1 MQELAEP
8 PPKTLEIAYKE
19 TSYSQRHAT
28 TLLGFR
34 AAGTRCRQ
42 KSYLRGDFVMTL
54 QELKKRY
61 YQTESEALAKSLY
74 EKGPGSVVAI
84 NGVKG
89 SALAFVAAQT
99 AEKIQHTQLFVFR
112 DSEEAAFFYN
122 DMEVLLDDRSNTL
135 QDKRVLY
142 LPSSFKRNSHY
153 SETDSSNVKLRAE
166 ILHKLSM
173 PDAQPLLLVTYPEG
187 VAETVVTQDYIDRK
201 SFSVKRG
208 EEMLTD
214 DFLNKLYE
222 LEYLP
227 EDFVYEPGQFAWRGN
242 IFDIFSYSEEYPI
255 RIEFEGDRI
264 DSIRFFNPETQLSVR
279 EVDHV
284 YIMTPIEQKE
294 SDNGDRVPLFSVL
307 PENSVIWQM
316 HAANIASTIHT
327 IYQEVA
333 ENEGTAPLISKK
345 TFLKETER
353 FARVYVNTSEVTETT
368 FHLAFDMRPQND
380 FDKSFDYLLLE
391 WIDNLEHGIENFFLS
406 ETQSQLDRLYKVM
419 LDILDKYNRQNETNF
434 KIEQLYT
441 PLRQVLHEGFTDKS
455 HNIALYTDHQFWNKF
470 QRMVLRDRYKKS
482 EALTLRE
489 IYDLQPGDYVTH
501 IDHGIG
507 VYEGLQKMQM
517 GDSTQE
523 VIKIS
528 YKDGDTLYLS
538 IHALHKISK
547 YVGKEGTPPTIHRL
561 SSGSWEKLKERTK
574 KRVKELAIDLIKLY
588 SERKSKKGFAYSPD
602 NYLQSTLESSFIYED
617 TPDQIKTLAE
627 VKADME
633 SDHPMDRLI
642 CGDVGFG
649 KTEIAIRAAFKAVCD
664 SKQVAVLVPTTVL
677 SMQHY
682 YTFSE
687 RLAKMPCNIAYINR
701 FKSTKEIKDTLKR
714 VKEGKVDI
722 LIGTHRILSK
732 DVVFKDLGLLIID
745 EEQKFGVAAKE
756 KIREMRT
763 TIDTLTMSATPIP
776 RTLQFSLIGARDI
789 SVITTPPP
797 NRQPIDTQVH
807 VFDEDILRDAI
818 QFELNRGGQVFVIH
832 NKIQNIKE
840 LSGLIQRLVPKARVA
855 VGHGQMEGDQLE
867 KIMTQFINGEYDVLV
882 STTIVESGLDIVNAN
897 TMIINDA
904 QNFALNVLHQL
915 RGRVGRNNQKAY
927 CYLFIKP
934 WDMLNDQARKRLQAI
949 EQFSD
954 IGSGIHIAL
963 RDLDIRGAGDILG
976 ADQSGFIN
984 EMGYDMY
991 QKILNEAIQEMKD
1004 SGDQEL
1010 GNLQMADNSA
1020 LIRRECSLETDIE
1033 ALFPSTYI
1041 SNVTERMNLYK
1052 ELESIKEDQK
1062 LEEFRKKITDI
1073 FGPMPR
1079 ETEELMQTIPLRM
1092 LAADLHFEKIVLKKK
1107 VFHGYF
1113 TGNSHSPYFQS
1124 DEFGK
1129 FLLFMQMNHPV
1140 VQLKEA
1146 NHKLVC
1152 SIHNIPTFKAAYHWL
1167 TKIQQAV
1174 SS

>member
-1 MQELAEP
+1 M
-8 PPKTLEIAYKE
+8 TLE
-19 TSYSQRHAT
+19 
-28 TLLGFR
+28 
-34 AAGTRCRQ
+34 
-42 KSYLRGDFVMTL
+42 
-54 QELKKRY
+54 ELKKRY
-61 YQTESEALAKSLY
+61 YITDVEQLTKLLGLRQKDT
-74 EKGPGSVVAI
+74 VVAV
-84 NGVKG
+84 NGIKG
-89 SALAFVAAQT
+89 SALAFIAALA
-99 AEKIQHTQLFVFR
+99 AEKSPDTQLLLFR

-122 DMEVLLDDRSNTL
+122 DMEILLNDRSKSL
-135 QDKRVLY
+135 QEKRVLY
-142 LPSSFKRNSHY
+142 LPSSYKRNSRWG
-153 SETDSSNVKLRAE
+153 ETDLSNVKLRAE
-166 ILHKLSM
+166 ILHKLSI
-173 PDAQPLLLVTYPEG
+173 PDAQPLILVSYPEG

-208 EEMLTD
+208 EEILSD

-264 DSIRFFNPETQLSVR
+264 ESIRFFNPETQLSIR
-279 EVDHV
+279 EVDHI
-284 YIMTPIEQKE
+284 YIMTPISQKE
-294 SDNGDRVPLFSVL
+294 SESGERVPFFAVL
-307 PENSVIWQM
+307 PENCVIWQM

-327 IYQEVA
+327 AYQDIVDNA
-333 ENEGTAPLISKK
+333 YFTADEIPIINKK
-345 TFLKETER
+345 TFLKEVAN
-353 FARVYVNTSEVTETT
+353 FQRVYVNTAEIDSPA
-368 FHLAFDMRPQND
+368 LALEFNMQPQHD

-391 WIDNLEHGIENFFLS
+391 WIDNLEHGIQNYFLS

-419 LDILDKYNRQNETNF
+419 LDILEKYNRQNDAAF

-441 PLRQVLHEGFTDKS
+441 PIRQVVHEGFTDADHK
-455 HNIALYTDHQFWNKF
+455 IALYTDHQFWNKF
-470 QRMVLRDRYKKS
+470 QRMVLNDRYKKS

-501 IDHGIG
+501 IDHGVG
-507 VYEGLQKMQM
+507 VYQGLEKKQM

-528 YKDGDTLYLS
+528 YKDGDTIYLS

-547 YVGKEGTPPTIHRL
+547 YVGKDGTPPTIHRL
-561 SSGSWEKLKERTK
+561 SSGTWEKLKERTK

-588 SERKSKKGFAYSPD
+588 SERKAKKGFAYSPD
-602 NYLQSTLESSFIYED
+602 SYLQSTLESSFIYED

-687 RLAKMPCNIAYINR
+687 RLANMPCNIAYINR
-701 FKSTKEIKDTLKR
+701 FRTTKEIKETLKR

-722 LIGTHRILSK
+722 LIGTHRLLSK

-818 QFELNRGGQVFVIH
+818 QYELDRGGQVFVVH
-832 NKIQNIKE
+832 NKIQTIKE
-840 LSGLIQRLVPKARVA
+840 LSGLIQRLVPKARIA
-855 VGHGQMEGDQLE
+855 IGHGQMEGDQLE
-867 KIMTQFINGEYDVLV
+867 KIMTQFINGDYDVLV

-934 WDMLNDQARKRLQAI
+934 WDTLNDQARKRLQAI

-1004 SGDQEL
+1004 AGDEGL
-1010 GNLQMADNSA
+1010 GDLQMADNSA
-1020 LIRRECSLETDIE
+1020 LLRRECSLETDIE

-1052 ELESIKEDQK
+1052 ELESIRDPQK
-1062 LEEFRKKITDI
+1062 LEEFRKKVTDI

-1092 LAADLHFEKIVLKKK
+1092 LAADLHFEKIILKKRT
-1107 VFHGYF
+1107 FHGYF
-1113 TGNSHSPYFQS
+1113 TGNSQSRYFQS

-1129 FLLFMQMNHPV
+1129 FLLFMQANHPV

-1152 SIHNIPTFKAAYHWL
+1152 IIHNIPTFKAAYHWL
-1167 TKIQQAV
+1167 GKMEQAV
-1174 SS
+1174 RS

>member
-1 MQELAEP
+1 M
-8 PPKTLEIAYKE
+8 TLE
-19 TSYSQRHAT
+19 
-28 TLLGFR
+28 
-34 AAGTRCRQ
+34 
-42 KSYLRGDFVMTL
+42 
-54 QELKKRY
+54 ELKKRY
-61 YQTESEALAKSLY
+61 YITDVEQLTKLLGLRQKDT
-74 EKGPGSVVAI
+74 VVAV
-84 NGVKG
+84 NGIKG
-89 SALAFVAAQT
+89 SALAFIAALA
-99 AEKIQHTQLFVFR
+99 AEKSPDTQLLLFR

-122 DMEVLLDDRSNTL
+122 DMEILLNDRSKSL
-135 QDKRVLY
+135 QEKRVLY
-142 LPSSFKRNSHY
+142 LPSSYKRNSRWG
-153 SETDSSNVKLRAE
+153 ETDLSNVKLRAE
-166 ILHKLSM
+166 ILHKLSI
-173 PDAQPLLLVTYPEG
+173 PDAQPLILVSYPEG

-208 EEMLTD
+208 EEILTD

-264 DSIRFFNPETQLSVR
+264 ESIRFFNPETQLSIR
-279 EVDHV
+279 EVDHI
-284 YIMTPIEQKE
+284 YIMTPISQKE
-294 SDNGDRVPLFSVL
+294 SESGERVPFFAVL

-316 HAANIASTIHT
+316 HAANITSTIHT
-327 IYQEVA
+327 AYQDIVDNA
-333 ENEGTAPLISKK
+333 YFTADEIPIINRK
-345 TFLKETER
+345 TFLKEVAN
-353 FARVYVNTSEVTETT
+353 FQRVYVNTAEIDSPA
-368 FHLAFDMRPQND
+368 LALEFNMQPQHD

-391 WIDNLEHGIENFFLS
+391 WIDNLEHGIQNYFLS

-419 LDILDKYNRQNETNF
+419 LDILEKYNRQNDAAF

-441 PLRQVLHEGFTDKS
+441 PIRQVVHEGFTDADHK
-455 HNIALYTDHQFWNKF
+455 IALYTDHQFWNKF
-470 QRMVLRDRYKKS
+470 QRMVLNDRYKKS

-501 IDHGIG
+501 IDHGVG
-507 VYEGLQKMQM
+507 VYQGLEKKQM

-528 YKDGDTLYLS
+528 YKDGDTIYLS

-547 YVGKEGTPPTIHRL
+547 YVGKDGTPPTIHRL
-561 SSGSWEKLKERTK
+561 SSGTWEKLKERTK

-588 SERKSKKGFAYSPD
+588 SERKAKKGFAYSPD
-602 NYLQSTLESSFIYED
+602 SYLQSTLESSFIYED

-687 RLAKMPCNIAYINR
+687 RLANMPCNIAYINR
-701 FKSTKEIKDTLKR
+701 FRTTKEIKETLKR

-722 LIGTHRILSK
+722 LIGTHRLLSK
-732 DVVFKDLGLLIID
+732 DVIFKDLGLLIID

-818 QFELNRGGQVFVIH
+818 QYELDRGGQVFVVH
-832 NKIQNIKE
+832 NKIQTIKE
-840 LSGLIQRLVPKARVA
+840 LSGLIQRLVPKARITI
-855 VGHGQMEGDQLE
+855 GHGQMEGDQLE
-867 KIMTQFINGEYDVLV
+867 KIMTQFINGDYDVLV

-934 WDMLNDQARKRLQAI
+934 WDTLNDQARKRLQAI

-1004 SGDQEL
+1004 AGDEGL
-1010 GNLQMADNSA
+1010 GDLQMADNSA
-1020 LIRRECSLETDIE
+1020 LLRRECSLETDIE

-1052 ELESIKEDQK
+1052 ELESIRDLQK
-1062 LEEFRKKITDI
+1062 LEEFRKKVTDI

-1092 LAADLHFEKIVLKKK
+1092 LAADLHFEKIILKKRT
-1107 VFHGYF
+1107 FHGYF
-1113 TGNSHSPYFQS
+1113 TGNSQSQYFQS

-1129 FLLFMQMNHPV
+1129 FLLFMQANHPV

-1152 SIHNIPTFKAAYHWL
+1152 IIHNIPTFKAAYHWL
-1167 TKIQQAV
+1167 GKMQDAV
-1174 SS
+1174 EKEL

>member
-1 MQELAEP
+1 
-8 PPKTLEIAYKE
+8 
-19 TSYSQRHAT
+19 
-28 TLLGFR
+28 
-34 AAGTRCRQ
+34 
-42 KSYLRGDFVMTL
+42 MTL
-54 QELKKRY
+54 NELKKRY
-61 YQTESEALAKSLY
+61 YKPEVEQLTKLLGLQQKD
-74 EKGPGSVVAI
+74 SVVAVS
-84 NGVKG
+84 GVKG
-89 SALAFVAAQT
+89 SAQAFLAAQA
-99 AEKIQHTQLFVFR
+99 AEKLASTQLFLFR
-112 DSEEAAFFYN
+112 DSEEAAFFYS
-122 DMEVLLDDRSNTL
+122 DMEVLLNDRSNSL

-142 LPSSFKRNSHY
+142 LPSSFKRNSRW

-166 ILHKLSM
+166 ILHKLS
-173 PDAQPLLLVTYPEG
+173 QPNQKPLILVSYPEG
-187 VAETVVTQDYIDRK
+187 VAETVVTQEFIDRK

-208 EEMLTD
+208 EEILSD

-279 EVDHV
+279 EVDQI
-284 YIMTPIEQKE
+284 YIMTPIVQSEDSGE
-294 SDNGDRVPLFSVL
+294 RVPFFSVL
-307 PENSVIWQM
+307 PENCIVWQM

-327 IYQEVA
+327 AYQDIVDNEYFA
-333 ENEGTAPLISKK
+333 ENEIPIINKK
-345 TFLKETER
+345 TFLKEVSS
-353 FARVYVNTSEVTETT
+353 FQRVYVNTSEVDSPVLSLE
-368 FHLAFDMRPQND
+368 FNMQPQHD

-391 WIDNLEHGIENFFLS
+391 WIDNLEHGIQNYFLS

-419 LDILDKYNRQNETNF
+419 LDILEKYNRQNEARF

-441 PLRQVLHEGFTDKS
+441 PIRQVLHEGFTDSERK
-455 HNIALYTDHQFWNKF
+455 IALYTDHQFWNKF
-470 QRMVLRDRYKKS
+470 QRVVLNDRYKKS

-501 IDHGIG
+501 IDHGVG
-507 VYEGLQKMQM
+507 VYQGLEKKQM

-528 YKDGDTLYLS
+528 YKDGDTIYLS

-547 YVGKEGTPPTIHRL
+547 YVGKDGTPPTIHRL
-561 SSGSWEKLKERTK
+561 SSGTWEKLKERTK

-588 SERKSKKGFAYSPD
+588 SERKAKKGFAYSPD
-602 NYLQSTLESSFIYED
+602 SYLQSTLESSFIYED
-617 TPDQIKTLAE
+617 TPDQVKTLAE

-682 YTFSE
+682 YTFRD
-687 RLAKMPCNIAYINR
+687 RLANMPCNIAYINR
-701 FKSTKEIKDTLKR
+701 FRSTKEIKETLKK
-714 VKEGKVDI
+714 VKEGQVDI
-722 LIGTHRILSK
+722 LIGTHRLLSK
-732 DVVFKDLGLLIID
+732 DVVFKDLGLLVID

-818 QFELNRGGQVFVIH
+818 QFELDRGGQVFVVH

-840 LSGLIQRLVPKARVA
+840 LSGLIQRLVPKARIA
-855 VGHGQMEGDQLE
+855 IGHGQMEGDQLE

-934 WDMLNDQARKRLQAI
+934 WDTLNDQARKRLQAI

-1004 SGDQEL
+1004 SGDEAL
-1010 GNLQMADNSA
+1010 NDLQMADNSA
-1020 LIRRECSLETDIE
+1020 LLRRECSLETDIE

-1052 ELESIKEDQK
+1052 ELESIRDPQK
-1062 LEEFRKKITDI
+1062 LEDFRKKITDI

-1092 LAADLHFEKIVLKKK
+1092 LAADLHFEKIVLKKRT
-1107 VFHGYF
+1107 FHGYF
-1113 TGNSHSPYFQS
+1113 TGNSQSRYFQS

-1146 NHKLVC
+1146 NHKLIC

-1167 TKIQQAV
+1167 GKMEQAV
-1174 SS
+1174 RS

>member
-1 MQELAEP
+1 MN
-8 PPKTLEIAYKE
+8 
-19 TSYSQRHAT
+19 
-28 TLLGFR
+28 
-34 AAGTRCRQ
+34 
-42 KSYLRGDFVMTL
+42 L

-61 YQTESEALAKSLY
+61 YNAESEALAKSL
-74 EKGPGSVVAI
+74 KANASDSVIAI

-89 SALAFVAAQT
+89 SALAFIAAPVAEQ
-99 AEKIQHTQLFVFR
+99 IPNLQLFVFR
-112 DSEEAAFFYN
+112 DSEEAAFFYS
-122 DMEVLLDDRSNTL
+122 DMEVLLNDRSNTL

-142 LPSSFKRNSHY
+142 LPSSYKRNSRW

-173 PDAQPLLLVTYPEG
+173 PSAQPLILVSYPEG

-208 EEMLTD
+208 EEILTD

-279 EVDHV
+279 EVDQI
-284 YIMTPIEQKE
+284 YIMTPIAQKE
-294 SDNGDRVPLFSVL
+294 TDDSERVPLFSVL
-307 PENSVIWQM
+307 PENTVVWQM
-316 HAANIASTIHT
+316 HTANIASTIHT
-327 IYQEVA
+327 AYLDIVD
-333 ENEGTAPLISKK
+333 NEYFTTDEIPLINKK
-345 TFLKETER
+345 TFLKEVAN
-353 FARVYVNTSEVTETT
+353 FQRVYVNTQDVDSPTLTLN
-368 FHLAFDMRPQND
+368 FNMQPQHD

-391 WIDNLEHGIENFFLS
+391 WIGNLEHGIQNYFLS

-419 LDILDKYNRQNETNF
+419 LDILGKYNRQNDAAY

-441 PLRQVLHEGFTDKS
+441 PLREVLHEGFTDADHK
-455 HNIALYTDHQFWNKF
+455 IALYTDHQFWNKF

-588 SERKSKKGFAYSPD
+588 SERKAKKGFAYSPD
-602 NYLQSTLESSFIYED
+602 NFLQSTLESSFIYED

-687 RLAKMPCNIAYINR
+687 RLANMPCSIAYINR
-701 FKSTKEIKDTLKR
+701 FKSAKEIKETLNR

-807 VFDEDILRDAI
+807 VFDEDIMRDAI

-840 LSGLIQRLVPKARVA
+840 LAGLIQRLVPKARVA
-855 VGHGQMEGDQLE
+855 IGHGQMEGDQLE

-934 WDMLNDQARKRLQAI
+934 WDTLNDQARKRLQAI

-1004 SGDQEL
+1004 AGDEGL
-1010 GNLQMADNSA
+1010 GDLQMADNSA
-1020 LIRRECSLETDIE
+1020 LLRRECSLETDIE

-1052 ELESIKEDQK
+1052 ELESIRDPQK
-1062 LEEFRKKITDI
+1062 LEDFRKKITDI

-1092 LAADLHFEKIVLKKK
+1092 LAADLHFEKIILKKRT
-1107 VFHGYF
+1107 FHGYF

-1129 FLLFMQMNHPV
+1129 FLLFMQANHPV

-1167 TKIQQAV
+1167 GKMREFMGKEP
-1174 SS
+1174 

>member
-1 MQELAEP
+1 
-8 PPKTLEIAYKE
+8 
-19 TSYSQRHAT
+19 
-28 TLLGFR
+28 
-34 AAGTRCRQ
+34 
-42 KSYLRGDFVMTL
+42 MTL
-54 QELKKRY
+54 NELKKRY
-61 YQTESEALAKSLY
+61 YKTEVEQLTKQLGLQQK
-74 EKGPGSVVAI
+74 ESVVAVS
-84 NGVKG
+84 GVKG
-89 SALAFVAAQT
+89 SAQAFIAAQA
-99 AEKIQHTQLFVFR
+99 AEKIASTQLFLFR
-112 DSEEAAFFYN
+112 DSEEAAFFYS
-122 DMEVLLDDRSNTL
+122 DMEVLLNDRSNSL

-142 LPSSFKRNSHY
+142 LPSSFKRNSRW

-166 ILHKLSM
+166 ILHKLS
-173 PDAQPLLLVTYPEG
+173 QPNQKPLILVSYPEG
-187 VAETVVTQDYIDRK
+187 VAETVVTQEFIDRK

-208 EEMLTD
+208 EEILSD

-279 EVDHV
+279 EVDQI
-284 YIMTPIEQKE
+284 YIMTPIVQSEDSGE
-294 SDNGDRVPLFSVL
+294 RVPFFSVL
-307 PENSVIWQM
+307 PENCIVWQM

-327 IYQEVA
+327 AYQDIVDNEYFA
-333 ENEGTAPLISKK
+333 ENEIPIINKK
-345 TFLKETER
+345 TFLKEVSS
-353 FARVYVNTSEVTETT
+353 FQRVYVNTSEVDSPVLSLE
-368 FHLAFDMRPQND
+368 FNMQPQHD

-391 WIDNLEHGIENFFLS
+391 WIDNLEHGIQNYFLS

-419 LDILDKYNRQNETNF
+419 LDILEKYNRQNEARF

-441 PLRQVLHEGFTDKS
+441 PIRQVLHEGFTDSERK
-455 HNIALYTDHQFWNKF
+455 IALYTDHQFWNKF
-470 QRMVLRDRYKKS
+470 QRVVLNDRYKKS

-501 IDHGIG
+501 IDHGVG
-507 VYEGLQKMQM
+507 VYQGLEKKQM

-528 YKDGDTLYLS
+528 YKDGDTIYLS

-547 YVGKEGTPPTIHRL
+547 YVGKDGTPPTIHRL
-561 SSGSWEKLKERTK
+561 SSGTWEKLKERTK

-588 SERKSKKGFAYSPD
+588 SERKAKKGFAYSPD
-602 NYLQSTLESSFIYED
+602 SYLQSTLESSFIYED
-617 TPDQIKTLAE
+617 TPDQVKTLAE

-682 YTFSE
+682 YTFRD
-687 RLAKMPCNIAYINR
+687 RLANMPCNIAYINR
-701 FKSTKEIKDTLKR
+701 FRSTKEIKETLKK
-714 VKEGKVDI
+714 VKEGRVDI
-722 LIGTHRILSK
+722 LIGTHRLLSK
-732 DVVFKDLGLLIID
+732 DVVFKDLGLLVID

-818 QFELNRGGQVFVIH
+818 QFELDRGGQVFVVH

-840 LSGLIQRLVPKARVA
+840 LSGLIQRLVPKARIA
-855 VGHGQMEGDQLE
+855 IGHGQMEGDQLE

-934 WDMLNDQARKRLQAI
+934 WDTLNDQARKRLQAI

-1004 SGDQEL
+1004 SGDEAL
-1010 GNLQMADNSA
+1010 NDLQMADNSA
-1020 LIRRECSLETDIE
+1020 LLRRECSLETDIE

-1052 ELESIKEDQK
+1052 ELESIQDPQK
-1062 LEEFRKKITDI
+1062 LEEFRKKVTDI

-1092 LAADLHFEKIVLKKK
+1092 LAADLHFEKIVLKKRT
-1107 VFHGYF
+1107 FHGYF
-1113 TGNSHSPYFQS
+1113 TGNSQSRYFQS

-1167 TKIQQAV
+1167 GKIKEFV
-1174 SS
+1174 GKE

>member
-1 MQELAEP
+1 M
-8 PPKTLEIAYKE
+8 TLE
-19 TSYSQRHAT
+19 
-28 TLLGFR
+28 
-34 AAGTRCRQ
+34 
-42 KSYLRGDFVMTL
+42 
-54 QELKKRY
+54 ELKQKY
-61 YQTESEALAKSLY
+61 YQTEAKRLAEALRDNSAR
-74 EKGPGSVVAI
+74 PVVAI
-84 NGVKG
+84 DGIKG
-89 SALAFVAAQT
+89 SAYAFIAAQT
-99 AEKIQHTQLFVFR
+99 AEQLPYLQVFLFR

-122 DMEVLLDDRSNTL
+122 DMEILLNDRSKSL

-142 LPSSFKRNSHY
+142 LPSSYKRNSRW

-166 ILHKLSM
+166 ILHKLSLQSEE
-173 PDAQPLLLVTYPEG
+173 PIILVSYPEG
-187 VAETVVTQDYIDRK
+187 ISETVVTQDFINRK
-201 SFSVKRG
+201 SFTVKRG
-208 EEMLTD
+208 EELLSD

-242 IFDIFSYSEEYPI
+242 IFDIFSYSEEYPY

-264 DSIRFFNPETQLSVR
+264 ESIRFFNPETQLSIK
-279 EVDHV
+279 ELEKV
-284 YIMTPIEQKE
+284 YIMTPITQSEDQG
-294 SDNGDRVPLFSVL
+294 NRVPFLSIL
-307 PENSVIWQM
+307 PGNAVVWQM
-316 HAANIASTIHT
+316 NAANIASTIHSACQN
-327 IYQEVA
+327 IVENGYFQEDNIPIINKKAFLQEVA
-333 ENEGTAPLISKK
+333 
-345 TFLKETER
+345 R
-353 FARVYVNTSEVTETT
+353 FPQVFVNTRDIANPT
-368 FHLAFDMRPQND
+368 LALNFQMQPQND

-391 WIDNLEHGIENFFLS
+391 WIDHVEHGIQNYFLS

-419 LDILDKYNRQNETNF
+419 IDILDKYNRQNDRRI

-441 PLRQVLHEGFTDKS
+441 PLRQVLHEGFTDEAHK
-455 HNIALYTDHQFWNKF
+455 IALYTDHQFWNKF

-517 GDSTQE
+517 GGSTQE

-528 YKDGDTLYLS
+528 YKDGDVVYLS

-547 YVGKEGTPPTIHRL
+547 YVGKDGTPPTIHKL

-574 KRVKELAIDLIKLY
+574 KRVKELAIDLIRLY
-588 SERKSKKGFAYSPD
+588 SERKAKKGFAFSPD
-602 NYLQSTLESSFIYED
+602 SYLQSTLESSFIYED
-617 TPDQIKTLAE
+617 TPDQVKTLAE

-677 SMQHY
+677 SMQHF
-682 YTFSE
+682 YTFRD
-687 RLAKMPCNIAYINR
+687 RLANMPCNIAYINR
-701 FKSTKEIKDTLKR
+701 FKTNKDIKETLKR

-722 LIGTHRILSK
+722 LIGTHRLLSK

-756 KIREMRT
+756 KLRELRT

-807 VFDEDILRDAI
+807 VFDEDILRDAV
-818 QFELNRGGQVFVIH
+818 QFELDRGGQVFVVH

-840 LSGLIQRLVPKARVA
+840 LSGLIQRLVPKARIA
-855 VGHGQMEGDQLE
+855 IGHGQMEGDQLE

-934 WDMLNDQARKRLQAI
+934 WDTLNDQARKRLQAL

-1004 SGDQEL
+1004 AGDE
-1010 GNLQMADNSA
+1010 GIGDLQMADNSA
-1020 LIRRECSLETDIE
+1020 LLRRECSLETDIE

-1052 ELESIKEDQK
+1052 ELESIKDEQK
-1062 LEEFRKKITDI
+1062 LEEFRKKVTDI

-1113 TGNSHSPYFQS
+1113 TGNAQSKYFQS
-1124 DEFGK
+1124 DEFGR
-1129 FLLFMQMNHPV
+1129 FLQFMQANHPV

-1146 NHKLVC
+1146 NRKLVC

-1167 TKIQQAV
+1167 GKMRQAV
-1174 SS
+1174 EGGQKEI

>member
-1 MQELAEP
+1 
-8 PPKTLEIAYKE
+8 
-19 TSYSQRHAT
+19 
-28 TLLGFR
+28 
-34 AAGTRCRQ
+34 
-42 KSYLRGDFVMTL
+42 MTL
-54 QELKKRY
+54 NELKKRY
-61 YQTESEALAKSLY
+61 YKTEVELLTKQLGLQQK
-74 EKGPGSVVAI
+74 ESVVAVS
-84 NGVKG
+84 GVKG
-89 SALAFVAAQT
+89 SAQAFIAAQA
-99 AEKIQHTQLFVFR
+99 AEKIASTQLFLFR
-112 DSEEAAFFYN
+112 DSEEAAFFYS
-122 DMEVLLDDRSNTL
+122 DMEVLLNDRSNSL

-142 LPSSFKRNSHY
+142 LPSSFKRNSRW

-166 ILHKLSM
+166 ILHKLS
-173 PDAQPLLLVTYPEG
+173 QPNQKPLILVSYPEG
-187 VAETVVTQDYIDRK
+187 VAETVVTQEFIDRK

-208 EEMLTD
+208 EEILSD
-214 DFLNKLYE
+214 NFLNKLYE

-279 EVDHV
+279 EVDQI
-284 YIMTPIEQKE
+284 YIMTPIVQSEDSGE
-294 SDNGDRVPLFSVL
+294 RVPFFSVL
-307 PENSVIWQM
+307 PENCIVWQM

-327 IYQEVA
+327 AYQDIVDNEYFA
-333 ENEGTAPLISKK
+333 ENEIPIINKK
-345 TFLKETER
+345 TFLKEVSN
-353 FARVYVNTSEVTETT
+353 FQRVYVNTSEIDSPGLLLE
-368 FHLAFDMRPQND
+368 FNMQPQHD

-391 WIDNLEHGIENFFLS
+391 WIDNLEHGIQNYFLS

-419 LDILDKYNRQNETNF
+419 LDILEKYNRQNEARF

-441 PLRQVLHEGFTDKS
+441 PIRQVLHEGFTDSERK
-455 HNIALYTDHQFWNKF
+455 IALYTDHQFWNKF
-470 QRMVLRDRYKKS
+470 QRVVLNDRYKKS

-501 IDHGIG
+501 IDHGVG
-507 VYEGLQKMQM
+507 VYQGLEKKQM

-528 YKDGDTLYLS
+528 YKDGDTIYLS

-547 YVGKEGTPPTIHRL
+547 YVGKDGTPPTIHRL
-561 SSGSWEKLKERTK
+561 SSGTWEKLKERTK

-588 SERKSKKGFAYSPD
+588 SERKAKKGFAYSPD
-602 NYLQSTLESSFIYED
+602 SYLQSTLESSFIYED
-617 TPDQIKTLAE
+617 TPDQVKTLAE

-682 YTFSE
+682 YTFRD
-687 RLAKMPCNIAYINR
+687 RLANMPCNIAYINR
-701 FKSTKEIKDTLKR
+701 FRSTKEIKETLKK
-714 VKEGKVDI
+714 VKEGQVDI
-722 LIGTHRILSK
+722 LIGTHRLLSK

-818 QFELNRGGQVFVIH
+818 QFELDRGGQVFIVH

-840 LSGLIQRLVPKARVA
+840 LSGLIQRLVPKARIA
-855 VGHGQMEGDQLE
+855 IGHGQMEGDQLE

-934 WDMLNDQARKRLQAI
+934 WDTLNDQARKRLQAI

-1004 SGDQEL
+1004 SGDEAL
-1010 GNLQMADNSA
+1010 NDLQMADNSA
-1020 LIRRECSLETDIE
+1020 LLRRECSLETDIE

-1052 ELESIKEDQK
+1052 ELESIQDPQK
-1062 LEEFRKKITDI
+1062 LEEFRKKVTDI

-1092 LAADLHFEKIVLKKK
+1092 LAADLHFEKIVLKKRT
-1107 VFHGYF
+1107 FHGYF
-1113 TGNSHSPYFQS
+1113 TGNSQSRYFQS

-1129 FLLFMQMNHPV
+1129 FLLFMQANHPV

-1152 SIHNIPTFKAAYHWL
+1152 IIHNIPTFKAAYHWL
-1167 TKIQQAV
+1167 GKMEQAV
-1174 SS
+1174 RS

>member
-1 MQELAEP
+1 M
-8 PPKTLEIAYKE
+8 
-19 TSYSQRHAT
+19 
-28 TLLGFR
+28 
-34 AAGTRCRQ
+34 
-42 KSYLRGDFVMTL
+42 
-54 QELKKRY
+54 
-61 YQTESEALAKSLY
+61 
-74 EKGPGSVVAI
+74 AI

-99 AEKIQHTQLFVFR
+99 VEKSTSTQLFVFR

-122 DMEVLLDDRSNTL
+122 DMEVLLDDRRNTL
-135 QDKRVLY
+135 QDKRILY
-142 LPSSFKRNSHY
+142 LPSSYKRNSRY
-153 SETDSSNVKLRAE
+153 SETDASNVKLRAE
-166 ILHKLSM
+166 ILHKLSI
-173 PDAQPLLLVTYPEG
+173 PDSQPLILVSYPEG

-214 DFLNKLYE
+214 DFLDKLYE

-279 EVDHV
+279 EVDHI
-284 YIMTPIEQKE
+284 YIMTPIAQKE
-294 SDNGDRVPLFSVL
+294 TDDGERVPFFAVL
-307 PENSVIWQM
+307 PENCIVWQM

-327 IYQEVA
+327 VYQDIADNEYFA
-333 ENEGTAPLISKK
+333 ENAIPVINKK
-345 TFLKETER
+345 IFLKEVAN
-353 FARVYVNTSEVTETT
+353 FQRVYVNTKEVDSPTLTID
-368 FHLAFDMRPQND
+368 FNMQPQHD

-391 WIDNLEHGIENFFLS
+391 WIENLEHGIQNYFLS

-419 LDILDKYNRQNETNF
+419 LDILEKYNRQNDAAF

-441 PLRQVLHEGFTDKS
+441 PLREVLHEGFTDADQK
-455 HNIALYTDHQFWNKF
+455 IALYTDHQFWNKF

-588 SERKSKKGFAYSPD
+588 SERKAKKGFAYSPD
-602 NYLQSTLESSFIYED
+602 NFLQSTLESSFIYED

-682 YTFSE
+682 YTFRD
-687 RLAKMPCNIAYINR
+687 RLAYMPCNIAYINR
-701 FKSTKEIKDTLKR
+701 FKSTKEIKETLKR

-807 VFDEDILRDAI
+807 VFDEDIMRDAI

-840 LSGLIQRLVPKARVA
+840 LAGLIQRLVPKARVA
-855 VGHGQMEGDQLE
+855 IGHGQMEGDQLE

-934 WDMLNDQARKRLQAI
+934 WDTLNDQARKRLQAI

-1004 SGDQEL
+1004 SGDEAL
-1010 GNLQMADNSA
+1010 SDLQMADNSA
-1020 LIRRECSLETDIE
+1020 LLRRECSLETDIE

-1052 ELESIKEDQK
+1052 ELESIKEESK
-1062 LEEFRKKITDI
+1062 LEEFRKKVTDI

-1167 TKIQQAV
+1167 GKMREAV
-1174 SS
+1174 RS

>member
-1 MQELAEP
+1 MLSQCGSSIARKLYNVGKRINPTAKFRIFAP
-8 PPKTLEIAYKE
+8 ILIMTLE
-19 TSYSQRHAT
+19 
-28 TLLGFR
+28 
-34 AAGTRCRQ
+34 
-42 KSYLRGDFVMTL
+42 
-54 QELKKRY
+54 ELKKRY
-61 YQTESEALAKSLY
+61 YKADVEHLTKLLGLRQKDT
-74 EKGPGSVVAI
+74 VVAV
-84 NGVKG
+84 NGIKG
-89 SALAFVAAQT
+89 SALAFISALA
-99 AEKIQHTQLFVFR
+99 AEKSPDTQLLLFR

-122 DMEVLLDDRSNTL
+122 DMEILLNDRSKSL
-135 QDKRVLY
+135 QEKRVLY
-142 LPSSFKRNSHY
+142 LPSSYKRNSRWG
-153 SETDSSNVKLRAE
+153 ETDLSNVKLRAE
-166 ILHKLSM
+166 ILHKLSI
-173 PDAQPLLLVTYPEG
+173 PDTQPLILVSYPEG

-208 EEMLTD
+208 EEILTD

-255 RIEFEGDRI
+255 RIEFEGDCI
-264 DSIRFFNPETQLSVR
+264 ESIRFFNPETQLSIR
-279 EVDHV
+279 EVDHI
-284 YIMTPIEQKE
+284 YIMTPISQKE
-294 SDNGDRVPLFSVL
+294 SESGERVPFFAVL

-327 IYQEVA
+327 AYQDIVDNA
-333 ENEGTAPLISKK
+333 YFTADEIPIINKK
-345 TFLKETER
+345 AFLKAVAN
-353 FARVYVNTSEVTETT
+353 FQRVYVNTAEINSPA
-368 FHLAFDMRPQND
+368 LALEFNMQPQHD

-391 WIDNLEHGIENFFLS
+391 WIDNLEHGIQNYFLS

-419 LDILDKYNRQNETNF
+419 LDILEKYNRQNEAAF

-441 PLRQVLHEGFTDKS
+441 PIRQVVHEGFTDADHK
-455 HNIALYTDHQFWNKF
+455 IALYTDHQFWNKF
-470 QRMVLRDRYKKS
+470 QRMVLNDRYKKS

-501 IDHGIG
+501 IDHGVG
-507 VYEGLQKMQM
+507 VYQGLEKKQM

-528 YKDGDTLYLS
+528 YKDGDTIYLS

-547 YVGKEGTPPTIHRL
+547 YVGKDGTPPTIHRL
-561 SSGSWEKLKERTK
+561 SSGTWEKLKERTK

-588 SERKSKKGFAYSPD
+588 SERKAKKGFAYSPD
-602 NYLQSTLESSFIYED
+602 SYLQSTLESSFIYED

-687 RLAKMPCNIAYINR
+687 RLANMPCNIAYINR
-701 FKSTKEIKDTLKR
+701 FRTTKEIKETLKR

-722 LIGTHRILSK
+722 LIGTHRLLSK

-818 QFELNRGGQVFVIH
+818 QYELDRGGQVFVVH
-832 NKIQNIKE
+832 NKIQTIKE
-840 LSGLIQRLVPKARVA
+840 
-855 VGHGQMEGDQLE
+855 
-867 KIMTQFINGEYDVLV
+867 
-882 STTIVESGLDIVNAN
+882 
-897 TMIINDA
+897 
-904 QNFALNVLHQL
+904 
-915 RGRVGRNNQKAY
+915 
-927 CYLFIKP
+927 
-934 WDMLNDQARKRLQAI
+934 
-949 EQFSD
+949 
-954 IGSGIHIAL
+954 
-963 RDLDIRGAGDILG
+963 
-976 ADQSGFIN
+976 
-984 EMGYDMY
+984 
-991 QKILNEAIQEMKD
+991 
-1004 SGDQEL
+1004 
-1010 GNLQMADNSA
+1010 
-1020 LIRRECSLETDIE
+1020 
-1033 ALFPSTYI
+1033 
-1041 SNVTERMNLYK
+1041 
-1052 ELESIKEDQK
+1052 
-1062 LEEFRKKITDI
+1062 
-1073 FGPMPR
+1073 
-1079 ETEELMQTIPLRM
+1079 
-1092 LAADLHFEKIVLKKK
+1092 
-1107 VFHGYF
+1107 
-1113 TGNSHSPYFQS
+1113 
-1124 DEFGK
+1124 
-1129 FLLFMQMNHPV
+1129 
-1140 VQLKEA
+1140 
-1146 NHKLVC
+1146 
-1152 SIHNIPTFKAAYHWL
+1152 
-1167 TKIQQAV
+1167 
-1174 SS
+1174 

>member
-1 MQELAEP
+1 M
-8 PPKTLEIAYKE
+8 TLE
-19 TSYSQRHAT
+19 
-28 TLLGFR
+28 
-34 AAGTRCRQ
+34 
-42 KSYLRGDFVMTL
+42 
-54 QELKKRY
+54 ELKQKY
-61 YQTESEALAKSLY
+61 YQTEAKELAEALRGVS
-74 EKGPGSVVAI
+74 PRPVVNI
-84 NGVKG
+84 GGIKG
-89 SALAFVAAQT
+89 SALAFIAAQA
-99 AEKIQHTQLFVFR
+99 AENSRNTHLFLFR
-112 DSEEAAFFYN
+112 DNEEAAFFYS
-122 DMEVLLDDRSNTL
+122 DMEMLLNDRSNTL

-142 LPSSFKRNSHY
+142 LPSSYKRNSRW

-173 PDAQPLLLVTYPEG
+173 PETKPLILVSYPES

-208 EEMLTD
+208 EEIISD
-214 DFLNKLYE
+214 EFLNRLYE

-279 EVDHV
+279 EVEQV
-284 YIMTPIEQKE
+284 YIMTPISQKA
-294 SDNGDRVPLFSVL
+294 SGDGERVPLFAVL

-327 IYQEVA
+327 AYQDIVD
-333 ENEGTAPLISKK
+333 NEYFAPGEIPIIDKK
-345 TFLKETER
+345 TFLKVVAD
-353 FARVYVNTSEVTETT
+353 FQRVYVNTKDIASPTLSMD
-368 FHLAFDMRPQND
+368 FNMQPQHD

-391 WIDNLEHGIENFFLS
+391 WIDNLEHGIQNYFLS

-419 LDILDKYNRQNETNF
+419 LDILDRYNRHNAAAF

-441 PLRQVLHEGFTDKS
+441 PIRQVLHEGFTDAEHK
-455 HNIALYTDHQFWNKF
+455 IALYTDHQFWNKF

-517 GDSTQE
+517 GGGTQE

-528 YKDGDTLYLS
+528 YKDGDVVYLS

-547 YVGKEGTPPTIHRL
+547 YVGKDGTPPTIHKL

-574 KRVKELAIDLIKLY
+574 KRVKELAIDLIRLY
-588 SERKSKKGFAYSPD
+588 SERKAKKGFAFSPD
-602 NYLQSTLESSFIYED
+602 SYLQNTLESSFIYED

-682 YTFSE
+682 YTFRD
-687 RLAKMPCNIAYINR
+687 RLANMPCTIAYINR
-701 FKSTKEIKDTLKR
+701 FKSPKEIKETLKN

-732 DVVFKDLGLLIID
+732 DVVFKDLGLLVID

-807 VFDEDILRDAI
+807 VFDEEIMRDAI

-832 NKIQNIKE
+832 NKINNIKE

-855 VGHGQMEGDQLE
+855 IGHGQMEGDQLE
-867 KIMTQFINGEYDVLV
+867 KVMTQFINGEYDVLV

-915 RGRVGRNNQKAY
+915 RGRVGRNNLKAY

-934 WDMLNDQARKRLQAI
+934 WDTLNDQARKRLQAI

-1004 SGDQEL
+1004 AGDEGL
-1010 GNLQMADNSA
+1010 GDLQMADNSA
-1020 LIRRECSLETDIE
+1020 LLRRECSLETDIE
-1033 ALFPSTYI
+1033 ALFPSSYI

-1052 ELESIKEDQK
+1052 ELESIKDEQK
-1062 LEEFRKKITDI
+1062 TEEFRKKITDI

-1079 ETEELMQTIPLRM
+1079 ETEELLQTIPLRI

-1113 TGNSHSPYFQS
+1113 TGNAQSKYFQS
-1124 DEFGK
+1124 DEFGR
-1129 FLLFMQMNHPV
+1129 FLQFMQANHPV

-1146 NHKLVC
+1146 NRKLVC

-1167 TKIQQAV
+1167 GKMRQAV
-1174 SS
+1174 EGN

>member
-1 MQELAEP
+1 
-8 PPKTLEIAYKE
+8 
-19 TSYSQRHAT
+19 
-28 TLLGFR
+28 
-34 AAGTRCRQ
+34 
-42 KSYLRGDFVMTL
+42 MTL
-54 QELKKRY
+54 NELKKRY
-61 YQTESEALAKSLY
+61 YKPEVEQLTKQLGLQQKD
-74 EKGPGSVVAI
+74 SVVAVS
-84 NGVKG
+84 GVKG
-89 SALAFVAAQT
+89 SAQAFLTAQA
-99 AEKIQHTQLFVFR
+99 AEKIASTQLFLFR
-112 DSEEAAFFYN
+112 DSEEAAFFYS
-122 DMEVLLDDRSNTL
+122 DMEVLLNDRSNSL

-142 LPSSFKRNSHY
+142 LPSSFKRNSRW

-166 ILHKLSM
+166 ILHKLS
-173 PDAQPLLLVTYPEG
+173 QPNQKPLILVSYPEG
-187 VAETVVTQDYIDRK
+187 VAETVVTQEFIDRK

-208 EEMLTD
+208 EEILSD

-279 EVDHV
+279 EVDQI
-284 YIMTPIEQKE
+284 YIMTPIVQSEDSGE
-294 SDNGDRVPLFSVL
+294 RVPFFSVL
-307 PENSVIWQM
+307 PENCIVWQM
-316 HAANIASTIHT
+316 HADNIASTIHT
-327 IYQEVA
+327 VYQDIVDNEHFA
-333 ENEGTAPLISKK
+333 ENEIPIINKK
-345 TFLKETER
+345 TFLKEVSS
-353 FARVYVNTSEVTETT
+353 FQRVYVNTSEVDSPVLLLE
-368 FHLAFDMRPQND
+368 FNMQPQHD

-391 WIDNLEHGIENFFLS
+391 WIDNLEHGIQNYFLS

-419 LDILDKYNRQNETNF
+419 LDILEKYNRQNEARF

-441 PLRQVLHEGFTDKS
+441 PIRQVLHEGFTDSDRK
-455 HNIALYTDHQFWNKF
+455 IALYTDHQFWNKF
-470 QRMVLRDRYKKS
+470 QRVVLNDRYKKS

-501 IDHGIG
+501 IDHGVG
-507 VYEGLQKMQM
+507 VYQGLEKKQM

-528 YKDGDTLYLS
+528 YKDGDTIYLS

-547 YVGKEGTPPTIHRL
+547 YVGKDGTPPTIHRL
-561 SSGSWEKLKERTK
+561 SSGTWEKLKERTK

-602 NYLQSTLESSFIYED
+602 SYLQSTLESSFIYED

-687 RLAKMPCNIAYINR
+687 RLANMPCNIAYINR
-701 FKSTKEIKDTLKR
+701 FRSTKEIKETLKK
-714 VKEGKVDI
+714 VKEGQVDI
-722 LIGTHRILSK
+722 LIGTHRLLSK

-818 QFELNRGGQVFVIH
+818 QFELDRGGQVFVVH

-840 LSGLIQRLVPKARVA
+840 LSGLIQRLVPKARIA
-855 VGHGQMEGDQLE
+855 IGHGQMEGDQLE

-934 WDMLNDQARKRLQAI
+934 WDTLNDQARKRLQAI

-1004 SGDQEL
+1004 AGDEGL
-1010 GNLQMADNSA
+1010 GDLQMADNSA
-1020 LIRRECSLETDIE
+1020 LLRRECSLETDIE

-1052 ELESIKEDQK
+1052 ELESIKEESK
-1062 LEEFRKKITDI
+1062 LEDFRKKITDI

-1092 LAADLHFEKIVLKKK
+1092 LAADLHFEKIVLKKRT
-1107 VFHGYF
+1107 FHGYF
-1113 TGNSHSPYFQS
+1113 TGNSQSRYFQS

-1167 TKIQQAV
+1167 GKMEQAV

>member
-1 MQELAEP
+1 
-8 PPKTLEIAYKE
+8 
-19 TSYSQRHAT
+19 
-28 TLLGFR
+28 
-34 AAGTRCRQ
+34 
-42 KSYLRGDFVMTL
+42 MTL
-54 QELKKRY
+54 NELKKRY
-61 YQTESEALAKSLY
+61 YKTEVEQLTKQLGLQQK
-74 EKGPGSVVAI
+74 ESVVAVS
-84 NGVKG
+84 GVKG
-89 SALAFVAAQT
+89 SAQAFIAAQA
-99 AEKIQHTQLFVFR
+99 AEKIASTQLFLFR
-112 DSEEAAFFYN
+112 DSEEAAFFYS
-122 DMEVLLDDRSNTL
+122 DMEVLLNDRSNSL

-142 LPSSFKRNSHY
+142 LPSSFKRNSRW

-166 ILHKLSM
+166 ILHKLS
-173 PDAQPLLLVTYPEG
+173 QPNQKPLILVSYPEG
-187 VAETVVTQDYIDRK
+187 VAETVVTQEFIDRK

-208 EEMLTD
+208 EEILSD

-279 EVDHV
+279 EVDQI
-284 YIMTPIEQKE
+284 YIMTPIVQSEDSGE
-294 SDNGDRVPLFSVL
+294 RVPFFSVL
-307 PENSVIWQM
+307 PENCIVWQM

-327 IYQEVA
+327 AYQDIVDNEYFA
-333 ENEGTAPLISKK
+333 ENEIPIINKK
-345 TFLKETER
+345 TFLKEVSS
-353 FARVYVNTSEVTETT
+353 FQRVYVNTSEVDSPVLSLE
-368 FHLAFDMRPQND
+368 FNMQPQHD

-391 WIDNLEHGIENFFLS
+391 WIDNLEHGIQNYFLS

-419 LDILDKYNRQNETNF
+419 LDILEKYNRQNEARF

-441 PLRQVLHEGFTDKS
+441 PIRQVLHEGFTDSERK
-455 HNIALYTDHQFWNKF
+455 IALYTDHQFWNKF
-470 QRMVLRDRYKKS
+470 QRVVLNDRYKKS

-501 IDHGIG
+501 IDHGVG
-507 VYEGLQKMQM
+507 VYQGLEKKQM

-528 YKDGDTLYLS
+528 YKDGDTIYLS

-547 YVGKEGTPPTIHRL
+547 YVGKDGTPPTIHRL
-561 SSGSWEKLKERTK
+561 SSGTWEKLKERTK

-588 SERKSKKGFAYSPD
+588 SERKAKKGFAYSPD
-602 NYLQSTLESSFIYED
+602 SYLQSTLESSFIYED
-617 TPDQIKTLAE
+617 TPDQVKTLAE

-649 KTEIAIRAAFKAVCD
+649 KTELAIRAAFKAVCD

-682 YTFSE
+682 YTFRD
-687 RLAKMPCNIAYINR
+687 RLANMPCNIAYINR
-701 FKSTKEIKDTLKR
+701 FRSTKEIKETLKK
-714 VKEGKVDI
+714 VKEGRVDI
-722 LIGTHRILSK
+722 LIGTHRLLSK
-732 DVVFKDLGLLIID
+732 DVVFKDLGLLVID

-818 QFELNRGGQVFVIH
+818 QFELDRGGQVFVVH

-840 LSGLIQRLVPKARVA
+840 LSGLIQRLVPKARIA
-855 VGHGQMEGDQLE
+855 IGHGQMEGDQLE

-934 WDMLNDQARKRLQAI
+934 WDTLNDQARKRLQAI

-1004 SGDQEL
+1004 SGDEAL
-1010 GNLQMADNSA
+1010 NDLQMADNSA
-1020 LIRRECSLETDIE
+1020 LLRRECSLETDIE

-1052 ELESIKEDQK
+1052 ELESIRDPQK
-1062 LEEFRKKITDI
+1062 LEDFRKKITDI

-1113 TGNSHSPYFQS
+1113 TGNSRSPYFQS

-1146 NHKLVC
+1146 NHKLIC

-1167 TKIQQAV
+1167 TKIQQFVV

>member
-1 MQELAEP
+1 M
-8 PPKTLEIAYKE
+8 TLE
-19 TSYSQRHAT
+19 
-28 TLLGFR
+28 
-34 AAGTRCRQ
+34 
-42 KSYLRGDFVMTL
+42 
-54 QELKKRY
+54 ELKKRY
-61 YQTESEALAKSLY
+61 YITDVEQLTKLLGLRQKDT
-74 EKGPGSVVAI
+74 VVAV
-84 NGVKG
+84 NGIKG
-89 SALAFVAAQT
+89 SALAFIAALA
-99 AEKIQHTQLFVFR
+99 AEKSPDTQLLLFR

-122 DMEVLLDDRSNTL
+122 DMEILLNDRSKSL
-135 QDKRVLY
+135 QEKRVLY
-142 LPSSFKRNSHY
+142 LPSSYKRNSRWG
-153 SETDSSNVKLRAE
+153 ETDLSNVKLRAE
-166 ILHKLSM
+166 ILHKLSI
-173 PDAQPLLLVTYPEG
+173 PDTQPLILVSYPEG

-208 EEMLTD
+208 EEILTD

-264 DSIRFFNPETQLSVR
+264 ESIRFFNPETQLSIR
-279 EVDHV
+279 EVDHI
-284 YIMTPIEQKE
+284 YIMTPISQKE
-294 SDNGDRVPLFSVL
+294 SESGERVPFFAVL

-327 IYQEVA
+327 AYQDIVDNA
-333 ENEGTAPLISKK
+333 YFTTNEIPIINKK
-345 TFLKETER
+345 AFLKAVAN
-353 FARVYVNTSEVTETT
+353 FQRVYVNTAEITSPA
-368 FHLAFDMRPQND
+368 LALEFNMQPQHD

-391 WIDNLEHGIENFFLS
+391 WIDNLEHGIQNYFLS

-419 LDILDKYNRQNETNF
+419 LDILEKYNRQNEAAF

-441 PLRQVLHEGFTDKS
+441 PIRQVVHEGFTDADHK
-455 HNIALYTDHQFWNKF
+455 IALYTDHQFWNKF
-470 QRMVLRDRYKKS
+470 QRMVLNDRYKKS

-501 IDHGIG
+501 IDHGVG
-507 VYEGLQKMQM
+507 VYQGLEKKQM

-528 YKDGDTLYLS
+528 YKDGDTIYLS

-547 YVGKEGTPPTIHRL
+547 YVGKDGTPPTIHRL
-561 SSGSWEKLKERTK
+561 SSGTWEKLKERTK

-588 SERKSKKGFAYSPD
+588 SERKAKKGFAYSPD
-602 NYLQSTLESSFIYED
+602 SYLQSTLESSFIYED

-687 RLAKMPCNIAYINR
+687 RLANMPCNIAYINR
-701 FKSTKEIKDTLKR
+701 FRTTKEIKETLKR

-722 LIGTHRILSK
+722 LIGTHRLLSK

-818 QFELNRGGQVFVIH
+818 QYELDRGGQVFVVH
-832 NKIQNIKE
+832 NKIQTIKE
-840 LSGLIQRLVPKARVA
+840 LSGLIQRLVPKARIA
-855 VGHGQMEGDQLE
+855 IGHGQMEGDQLE
-867 KIMTQFINGEYDVLV
+867 KIMTQFINGDYDVLV

-934 WDMLNDQARKRLQAI
+934 WDTLNDQARKRLQAI

-1004 SGDQEL
+1004 AGDEGL

-1020 LIRRECSLETDIE
+1020 LLRRECSLETDIE

-1052 ELESIKEDQK
+1052 ELESIQDPQK
-1062 LEEFRKKITDI
+1062 LEEFRKKVTDI

-1092 LAADLHFEKIVLKKK
+1092 LAADLHFEKIILKKRT
-1107 VFHGYF
+1107 FHGYF
-1113 TGNSHSPYFQS
+1113 TGNSQSRYFQS

-1129 FLLFMQMNHPV
+1129 FLLFMQANHPV
-1140 VQLKEA
+1140 VQLMEA

-1167 TKIQQAV
+1167 GKMRDAV
-1174 SS
+1174 EGE

>member
-1 MQELAEP
+1 M
-8 PPKTLEIAYKE
+8 
-19 TSYSQRHAT
+19 
-28 TLLGFR
+28 
-34 AAGTRCRQ
+34 
-42 KSYLRGDFVMTL
+42 
-54 QELKKRY
+54 
-61 YQTESEALAKSLY
+61 
-74 EKGPGSVVAI
+74 AI

-99 AEKIQHTQLFVFR
+99 VEKSTSTQLFVFR

-122 DMEVLLDDRSNTL
+122 DMEVLLDDRRNTL
-135 QDKRVLY
+135 QDKRILY
-142 LPSSFKRNSHY
+142 LPSSYKRNSRY
-153 SETDSSNVKLRAE
+153 SETDASNVKLRAE
-166 ILHKLSM
+166 ILHKLSI
-173 PDAQPLLLVTYPEG
+173 PDSQPLILVSYPEG

-214 DFLNKLYE
+214 DFLDKLYE

-279 EVDHV
+279 EVDHI
-284 YIMTPIEQKE
+284 YIMTPIAQKE
-294 SDNGDRVPLFSVL
+294 TDDGERVPFFAVL
-307 PENSVIWQM
+307 PENCIVWQM

-327 IYQEVA
+327 VYQDIADNEYFA
-333 ENEGTAPLISKK
+333 ENAIPVINKK
-345 TFLKETER
+345 IFLKEVAN
-353 FARVYVNTSEVTETT
+353 FQRVYVNTKEVDSPTLTID
-368 FHLAFDMRPQND
+368 FNMQPQHD

-391 WIDNLEHGIENFFLS
+391 WIENLEHGIQNYFLS

-419 LDILDKYNRQNETNF
+419 LDILGKYNRQNDAAY

-441 PLRQVLHEGFTDKS
+441 PLREVLHEGFTDADHK
-455 HNIALYTDHQFWNKF
+455 IALYTDHQFWNKF

-588 SERKSKKGFAYSPD
+588 SERKAKKGFAYSPD
-602 NYLQSTLESSFIYED
+602 NFLQSTLESSFIYED

-682 YTFSE
+682 YTFRD
-687 RLAKMPCNIAYINR
+687 RLAYMPCNIAYINR
-701 FKSTKEIKDTLKR
+701 FKSTKEIKETLKR

-807 VFDEDILRDAI
+807 VFDEDIMRDAI

-840 LSGLIQRLVPKARVA
+840 LAGLIQRLVPKARVA
-855 VGHGQMEGDQLE
+855 IGHGQMEGDQLE

-934 WDMLNDQARKRLQAI
+934 WDTLNDQARKRLQAI

-1004 SGDQEL
+1004 SGDEAL
-1010 GNLQMADNSA
+1010 SDLQMADNSA
-1020 LIRRECSLETDIE
+1020 LLRRECSLETDIE

-1052 ELESIKEDQK
+1052 ELESIKEESK
-1062 LEEFRKKITDI
+1062 LEEFRKKVTDI

-1167 TKIQQAV
+1167 GKMREAV
-1174 SS
+1174 RS

>member
-1 MQELAEP
+1 
-8 PPKTLEIAYKE
+8 
-19 TSYSQRHAT
+19 
-28 TLLGFR
+28 
-34 AAGTRCRQ
+34 
-42 KSYLRGDFVMTL
+42 MTL

-61 YQTESEALAKSLY
+61 YQTESEALAKSLDA
-74 EKGPGSVVAI
+74 KGPGSVVVI

-99 AEKIQHTQLFVFR
+99 VEKSTATQLFVFR
-112 DSEEAAFFYN
+112 DSEEAAFFYS
-122 DMEVLLDDRSNTL
+122 DMEMLLNDRSNSL

-142 LPSSFKRNSHY
+142 LPSSFKRNSRY
-153 SETDSSNVKLRAE
+153 SETDASNVKLRAE

-173 PDAQPLLLVTYPEG
+173 PNAQPLILVSYPEG

-208 EEMLTD
+208 EEILTD

-279 EVDHV
+279 EVDHI
-284 YIMTPIEQKE
+284 YIMTPIEQKA
-294 SDNGDRVPLFSVL
+294 SDNGDRVPFFSVL
-307 PENSVIWQM
+307 PENAVIWQM

-327 IYQEVA
+327 AYQDIVDNEYFA
-333 ENEGTAPLISKK
+333 ENEIPIINKK
-345 TFLKETER
+345 TYLKEVAN
-353 FARVYVNTSEVTETT
+353 FQRVYVNTQEVDSPSLTLD
-368 FHLAFDMRPQND
+368 FNMQPQHD
-380 FDKSFDYLLLE
+380 FDKSYDYLLLE
-391 WIDNLEHGIENFFLS
+391 WIDNLEHGIQNFFLS

-419 LDILDKYNRQNETNF
+419 LDILDKYNRQNDAAF

-441 PLRQVLHEGFTDKS
+441 PLREVLHEGFTDADHK
-455 HNIALYTDHQFWNKF
+455 IALYTDHQFWNKF

-588 SERKSKKGFAYSPD
+588 SERKAKKGFAYSPD
-602 NYLQSTLESSFIYED
+602 NFLQSTLESSFIYED

-687 RLAKMPCNIAYINR
+687 RLANMPCNIAYINR
-701 FKSTKEIKDTLKR
+701 FKSTKDIKDTLKR

-807 VFDEDILRDAI
+807 VFDEDIMRDAI

-840 LSGLIQRLVPKARVA
+840 LAGLIQRLVPKARVA
-855 VGHGQMEGDQLE
+855 IGHGQMEGDQLE

-934 WDMLNDQARKRLQAI
+934 WDTLNDQARKRLQAI

-1004 SGDQEL
+1004 SGDEVL
-1010 GNLQMADNSA
+1010 GDLQMADNSA
-1020 LIRRECSLETDIE
+1020 LLRRECMLETDIE

-1052 ELESIKEDQK
+1052 ELESIKEESK

-1129 FLLFMQMNHPV
+1129 FLLFMQANHPV

-1167 TKIQQAV
+1167 GKMQQAV
-1174 SS
+1174 EGE

>member
-1 MQELAEP
+1 MN
-8 PPKTLEIAYKE
+8 
-19 TSYSQRHAT
+19 
-28 TLLGFR
+28 
-34 AAGTRCRQ
+34 
-42 KSYLRGDFVMTL
+42 L

-61 YQTESEALAKSLY
+61 YNTESEALAKSL
-74 EKGPGSVVAI
+74 GANASGSVVAI

-89 SALAFVAAQT
+89 SALAFIAAQA
-99 AEKIQHTQLFVFR
+99 AEKIRETQLFVFR

-122 DMEVLLDDRSNTL
+122 DMEVLLDDRRNTL

-142 LPSSFKRNSHY
+142 LPSSYKRNSRY
-153 SETDSSNVKLRAE
+153 SETDASNVKLRAE

-173 PDAQPLLLVTYPEG
+173 PNAQPLILVSYPEG

-294 SDNGDRVPLFSVL
+294 SDDGERVPLFSVL
-307 PENSVIWQM
+307 PENTVVWQM
-316 HAANIASTIHT
+316 HASNIASTIHT
-327 IYQEVA
+327 VYQDIADNEFFA
-333 ENEGTAPLISKK
+333 ENEIPVINKK
-345 TFLKETER
+345 TFLKEVAN
-353 FARVYVNTSEVTETT
+353 FKKVYVNTTEIDSPALSLD
-368 FHLAFDMRPQND
+368 FNMQPQHD

-391 WIDNLEHGIENFFLS
+391 WIGNLEHGIQNYFLS

-419 LDILDKYNRQNETNF
+419 LDILGKYNRQNDAAF

-441 PLRQVLHEGFTDKS
+441 PLREVLHEGFTDADHK
-455 HNIALYTDHQFWNKF
+455 IALYTDHQFWNKF

-574 KRVKELAIDLIKLY
+574 KKVKELAIDLIKLY
-588 SERKSKKGFAYSPD
+588 SERKARKGFAFSPD
-602 NYLQSTLESSFIYED
+602 NFLQSTLESSFIYED

-687 RLAKMPCNIAYINR
+687 RLANMPCNIAYINR
-701 FKSTKEIKDTLKR
+701 FKSSKEIKDTLKK
-714 VKEGKVDI
+714 VKEGRVDI
-722 LIGTHRILSK
+722 LIGTHRIFSK

-807 VFDEDILRDAI
+807 VFDEDIMRDAI

-840 LSGLIQRLVPKARVA
+840 VAGLIQRLVPKARVA
-855 VGHGQMEGDQLE
+855 IGHGQMEGDQLE

-934 WDMLNDQARKRLQAI
+934 WDTLNDQARKRLQAI

-1004 SGDQEL
+1004 SGDEEL
-1010 GNLQMADNSA
+1010 GDLQMADNSA
-1020 LIRRECSLETDIE
+1020 LLRRECSLETDIE

-1052 ELESIKEDQK
+1052 ELESIKELQK
-1062 LEEFRKKITDI
+1062 LEDFRKKVIDI

-1113 TGNSHSPYFQS
+1113 TGNSQSPYFQS

-1140 VQLKEA
+1140 VQLREA
-1146 NHKLVC
+1146 NHKLIC

-1167 TKIQQAV
+1167 GKIQQFVV

>member
-1 MQELAEP
+1 
-8 PPKTLEIAYKE
+8 
-19 TSYSQRHAT
+19 
-28 TLLGFR
+28 
-34 AAGTRCRQ
+34 
-42 KSYLRGDFVMTL
+42 MTL
-54 QELKKRY
+54 NELKKRY
-61 YQTESEALAKSLY
+61 YKPEVEQLTKQLGLQQKD
-74 EKGPGSVVAI
+74 SVVAM

-89 SALAFVAAQT
+89 SAQAFLAAQA
-99 AEKIQHTQLFVFR
+99 AEKIASTQLFLFR
-112 DSEEAAFFYN
+112 DSEEAAFFYS
-122 DMEVLLDDRSNTL
+122 DMEVLLNDRSNSL
-135 QDKRVLY
+135 QNKRVLY
-142 LPSSFKRNSHY
+142 LPSSFKRNSRW

-166 ILHKLSM
+166 ILHKLS
-173 PDAQPLLLVTYPEG
+173 QPNQKPLILVSYPEG
-187 VAETVVTQDYIDRK
+187 VAETVVTQEFIDRK

-208 EEMLTD
+208 EEILSD

-279 EVDHV
+279 EVDQI
-284 YIMTPIEQKE
+284 YIMTPIVQSEDSGE
-294 SDNGDRVPLFSVL
+294 RVPFFSVL
-307 PENSVIWQM
+307 PENCIVWQM
-316 HAANIASTIHT
+316 HADNIASTIHT
-327 IYQEVA
+327 AYQDIVDNEYFA
-333 ENEGTAPLISKK
+333 ENEIPIINKK
-345 TFLKETER
+345 TFLKEVSN
-353 FARVYVNTSEVTETT
+353 FQRVYVNTSEVDSPVLLLE
-368 FHLAFDMRPQND
+368 FNMQPQHD

-391 WIDNLEHGIENFFLS
+391 WIDNLEHGIQNYFLS

-419 LDILDKYNRQNETNF
+419 LDILEKYNRQNEARF

-441 PLRQVLHEGFTDKS
+441 PIRQVLHEGFTDSERK
-455 HNIALYTDHQFWNKF
+455 IALYTDHQFWNKF
-470 QRMVLRDRYKKS
+470 QRVVLNDRYKKS

-501 IDHGIG
+501 IDHGVG
-507 VYEGLQKMQM
+507 VYQGLEKKQM

-528 YKDGDTLYLS
+528 YKDGDTIYLS

-547 YVGKEGTPPTIHRL
+547 YVGKDGTPPTIHRL
-561 SSGSWEKLKERTK
+561 SSGTWEKLKERTK

-588 SERKSKKGFAYSPD
+588 SERKAKKGFAYSPD
-602 NYLQSTLESSFIYED
+602 SYLQSTLESSFIYED
-617 TPDQIKTLAE
+617 TPDQVKTLAE

-682 YTFSE
+682 YTFRD
-687 RLAKMPCNIAYINR
+687 RLANMPCNIAYINR
-701 FKSTKEIKDTLKR
+701 FRSTKEIKETLKK
-714 VKEGKVDI
+714 VKEGQVDI
-722 LIGTHRILSK
+722 LIGTHRLLSK

-818 QFELNRGGQVFVIH
+818 QFELDRGGQVFVVH

-840 LSGLIQRLVPKARVA
+840 LSGLIQRLVPKARIA
-855 VGHGQMEGDQLE
+855 IGHGQMEGDQLE

-934 WDMLNDQARKRLQAI
+934 WDTLNDQARKRLQAI

-1004 SGDQEL
+1004 SGDEAL
-1010 GNLQMADNSA
+1010 NDLQMADNSA
-1020 LIRRECSLETDIE
+1020 LLRRECSLETDIE

-1052 ELESIKEDQK
+1052 ELESIQDPQK
-1062 LEEFRKKITDI
+1062 LEEFRKKVTDI
-1073 FGPMPR
+1073 FGPLPR

-1092 LAADLHFEKIVLKKK
+1092 LAADLHFEKIVLKKRT
-1107 VFHGYF
+1107 FHGYF
-1113 TGNSHSPYFQS
+1113 TGNSQSRYFQS

-1167 TKIQQAV
+1167 GKMREFLGKE
-1174 SS
+1174 

>member
-1 MQELAEP
+1 M
-8 PPKTLEIAYKE
+8 
-19 TSYSQRHAT
+19 
-28 TLLGFR
+28 
-34 AAGTRCRQ
+34 
-42 KSYLRGDFVMTL
+42 MTL

-61 YQTESEALAKSLY
+61 YKTESEALVKSLATF
-74 EKGPGSVVAI
+74 GHDSVVDVQGI
-84 NGVKG
+84 KG
-89 SALAFVAAQT
+89 SALAFIAAQT
-99 AEKIQHTQLFVFR
+99 VEKKSSTHLFVFR

-122 DMEVLLDDRSNTL
+122 DMETMLDDRRHSL
-135 QDKRVLY
+135 QEKRVLY
-142 LPSSFKRNSHY
+142 LPSSYKRNSRY

-173 PDAQPLLLVTYPEG
+173 PDAQPLVLVTYPEG
-187 VAETVVTQDYIDRK
+187 VAETVVSQDYIDRK

-208 EEMLTD
+208 EEMLAD

-264 DSIRFFNPETQLSVR
+264 DSIRFFNPETQLSVH
-279 EVDHV
+279 EVDQV

-294 SDNGDRVPLFSVL
+294 SGDGDRVPFFSVL

-316 HAANIASTIHT
+316 HAANIASTIYT
-327 IYQEVA
+327 VYQEVA
-333 ENEGTAPLISKK
+333 ENEDDAPIVSKK
-345 TFLKETER
+345 TFQKETER
-353 FARVYVNTSEVTETT
+353 FARVYVNTREVPAPT
-368 FHLAFDMRPQND
+368 FSLAFEMHPQND

-406 ETQSQLDRLYKVM
+406 ETQSQLDRLYRVM
-419 LDILDKYNRQNETNF
+419 LDILDKYNRQNEANF
-434 KIEQLYT
+434 KIEKLYT

-455 HNIALYTDHQFWNKF
+455 HRIAFYTDHQFWNKF

-489 IYDLQPGDYVTH
+489 IYDLQPGDYITH

-507 VYEGLQKMQM
+507 IYEGLQKMQM
-517 GDSTQE
+517 GDSMQE

-588 SERKSKKGFAYSPD
+588 SERKAKKGFAYSPD

-687 RLAKMPCNIAYINR
+687 RLANMPCNIAYINR
-701 FKSTKEIKDTLKR
+701 FKSTKEIKETLKR

-756 KIREMRT
+756 KIRELRT

-807 VFDEDILRDAI
+807 VFDEEILRDAI

-855 VGHGQMEGDQLE
+855 IGHGQMEGDQLE
-867 KIMTQFINGEYDVLV
+867 KIMTQFINGDYDVLV

-934 WDMLNDQARKRLQAI
+934 WDTLNDQARKRLQAI

-991 QKILNEAIQEMKD
+991 QKILNEAIQEMRD
-1004 SGDQEL
+1004 AGDEAL
-1010 GNLQMADNSA
+1010 GDLQMADNSA
-1020 LIRRECSLETDIE
+1020 LLRRECSLETDIE

-1052 ELESIKEDQK
+1052 ELEAIKDPQK
-1062 LEEFRKKITDI
+1062 LEDFRKKITDI
-1073 FGPMPR
+1073 FGPMPK

-1092 LAADLHFEKIVLKKK
+1092 LAADLHFEKIVLKKR

-1113 TGNSHSPYFQS
+1113 TGNSQSPYFQS

-1146 NHKLVC
+1146 NRKLIC

-1167 TKIQQAV
+1167 GKMQQAV